1 MERMGGG
8 GHLNMAG
15 CQLETVNMEGARSLL
30 KSTLTEMQDGG
41 EI

>member
-15 CQLETVNMEGARSLL
+15 CQLETVDLEGARSLL

>member
-1 MERMGGG
+1 
-8 GHLNMAG
+8 MAG
-15 CQLETVNMEGARSLL
+15 CQLETVNMEEARNLL

>member
-1 MERMGGG
+1 
-8 GHLNMAG
+8 MAG
-15 CQLETVNMEGARSLL
+15 CQLETVNMEGARNLL